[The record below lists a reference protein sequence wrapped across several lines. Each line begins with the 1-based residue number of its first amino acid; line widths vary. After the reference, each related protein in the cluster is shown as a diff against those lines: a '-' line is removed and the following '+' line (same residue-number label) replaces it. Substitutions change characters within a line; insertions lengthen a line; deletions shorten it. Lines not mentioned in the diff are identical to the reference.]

1 MAYSHG
7 MKTISISQLLRSN
20 DKADRGAINK
30 LFEGV
35 PPYTES
41 QMHQLGPISPE
52 DELGALAPRVTI
64 SPEDEFA
71 RFIVE
76 KHSAAQNLMHRCS
89 DVRKNIKGLHVTF
102 YDEDGRV
109 LKC

>member
-52 DELGALAPRVTI
+52 DE
-64 SPEDEFA
+64 FA